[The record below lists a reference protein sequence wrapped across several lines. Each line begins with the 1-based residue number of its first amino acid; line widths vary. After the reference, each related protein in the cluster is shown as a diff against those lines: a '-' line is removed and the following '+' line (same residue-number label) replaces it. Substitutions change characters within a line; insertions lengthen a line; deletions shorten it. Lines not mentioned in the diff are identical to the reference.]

1 MPEEVL
7 ERLRAEVRRALESP
21 DVKEKL
27 LGRGSLETLI
37 LAPAE
42 FTALIH
48 RDYERLGRLI
58 RDLGIKAD

>member
-1 MPEEVL
+1 LL
-7 ERLRAEVRRALESP
+7 ERLRTEV
-21 DVKEKL
+21 
-27 LGRGSLETLI
+27 LI

-48 RDYERLGRLI
+48 RDYERFGRLI